1 MMTVYKINAL
11 PEEQVL
17 EGIAEQEDAALRVVV
32 RHTSPSH
39 YEALAQVRS
48 GAVSHYP
55 RSGPM
60 TADLLLGWLETV
72 IAGQRVTWT
81 THDEDETTKLF
92 VHQVREA
99 NRVT

>member
-1 MMTVYKINAL
+1 MMTTYKINAL
-11 PEEQVL
+11 PETQVW
-17 EGIAEQEDAALRVVV
+17 EGLREGEDAALRVVI

-48 GAVSHYP
+48 GAQSHHP

-60 TADLLLGWLETV
+60 TADLLLQWLETLL
-72 IAGQRVTWT
+72 AGQTVTWT
-81 THDEDETTKLF
+81 THDEDEATRRF

-99 NRVT
+99 NAVT

>member
-1 MMTVYKINAL
+1 MLTVYKINAL

-17 EGIAEQEDAALRVVV
+17 EGIVEKEDTALRVLV

-48 GAVSHYP
+48 GALSHYP

-72 IAGQRVTWT
+72 IAGQQVTWT
-81 THDEDETTKLF
+81 THDEDENTKRF
-92 VHQVREA
+92 IQQVREA
-99 NRVT
+99 NRVA